1 MAAFAGLAIDNAIVE
16 LDNYEVPIMD
26 GSAVR
31 FTSLMHRAGVM
42 ELDAPRCFFEVLQ
55 PIEIQK
61 DDKFVAVYPSSRFV
75 FTCRI
80 DYDHPLIKRQSYTF
94 EMSETAFEKEIS
106 GARTFGFLHDVETMK
121 RFGLA
126 RGGSLENVVVV
137 DQDKIL
143 NEDGLRFKDEF
154 VRHKLLDCIGDFAL
168 LGMPMLGHVVA
179 EKSGHAFNHAFLQEF
194 FSRKASWKTRPL
206 KRRSR

>member
-26 GSAVR
+26 GSAVE
-31 FTSLMHRAGVM
+31 FTSLIHQAGVT
-42 ELDAPRCFFEVLQ
+42 ELDAPRYFFEVLQ
-55 PIEIQK
+55 PIEIK
-61 DDKFVAVYPSSRFV
+61 RGDKFVGVYPSSRFV

-80 DYDHPLIKRQSYTF
+80 EYDHPLINRQSYTF
-94 EMSETAFEKEIS
+94 KMSETSFEREIC

-126 RGGSLENVVVV
+126 RGGSLNNVVVV

-143 NEDGLRFKDEF
+143 NEDGLRFRDEF

-194 FSRKASWKTRPL
+194 FSRKESWKTRPM
-206 KRRSR
+206 KRNV